1 MRWGWTEWLV
11 GDCASPADK
20 AAARFALAF
29 DGRGADGAW
38 YSVHVFLVAM
48 VIEGKRGAR
57 GSSSPQCRWL
67 LVE

>member
-1 MRWGWTEWLV
+1 VLEVDG
-11 GDCASPADK
+11 

-38 YSVHVFLVAM
+38 YSVHLSLVTM
-48 VIEGKRGAR
+48 VIKGKRGAR

-67 LVE
+67 LIE